1 MPAPVLFG
9 GLFLAGA
16 ANQLGPKAA
25 AIAVE
30 KGSEVNSPVTE
41 GNRTPEAVLKAQRL
55 MDSMQQN
62 ARAIQL
68 LKKQGF

>member
-1 MPAPVLFG
+1 MPAPVLLG

-30 KGSEVNSPVTE
+30 RGSEVNSPVTE
-41 GNRTPEAVLKAQRL
+41 GNRTPEAVLEAEDM
-55 MDSMQQN
+55 MDEMRRT
-62 ARAIQL
+62 AEAIRL
-68 LKKQGF
+68 LKKERF

>member
-1 MPAPVLFG
+1 MPAPAILG

-25 AIAVE
+25 AIAVT
-30 KGSEVNSPVTE
+30 KGSEVNSPTVE
-41 GNRTPEAVLKAQRL
+41 GNRTPGAVLKAQRL
-55 MDSMQQN
+55 MDSMREN

-68 LKKQGF
+68 LKREL